1 MWRGTSP
8 ATAFKKGGRIVQSK
22 KGTIGRLTSWLFVL
36 PAVLVVLLLLLYPV
50 MSSIFY
56 SFTNKNLIKP
66 AYDFVALENYRQIL
80 SDKAFWQ
87 AFFTNI
93 KWTAVSLVGQVA
105 VGFTGALALNR
116 IRKGSGIYRTLLII
130 PWAFPSIVLAFSW
143 KWILNGVYGYLP
155 SLLVKLGI
163 CAAPP
168 EFLSGNL
175 AFVTLVLVNI
185 WFGAP
190 LMMVNILS
198 ALQTVPKDQ
207 YEAAQLDGTSPWQS
221 FCYITIPHI
230 RNVIGLL
237 VVLRTIWVFNS
248 FDIIYLI
255 TGGGPA
261 NKTMTVPI
269 YAYNMGWGLKLLGRS
284 SAVTVL
290 LLIFL
295 LLVCSLYFRLLNK
308 WEKEGP

>member
-1 MWRGTSP
+1 MQR
-8 ATAFKKGGRIVQSK
+8 KKRM
-22 KGTIGRLTSWLFVL
+22 IGRLTSRLFVL
-36 PAVLVVLLLLLYPV
+36 PAMLVVLLLLLYPV
-50 MSSIFY
+50 LSSIFY

-66 AYDFVALENYRQIL
+66 AYDFVGLENYRHIL
-80 SDKAFWQ
+80 TDKAFWQ

-105 VGFTGALALNR
+105 VGFSGALALNR
-116 IRKGSGIYRTLLII
+116 IRRGSGIYRTLLII

-155 SLLVKLGI
+155 NLLVSLGL
-163 CAAPP
+163 CASPP

-175 AFVTLVLVNI
+175 AFVTLVLINI

-198 ALQTVPKDQ
+198 ALQTVPRDQ
-207 YEAAQLDGTSPWQS
+207 YEAAQLDGATSLQS
-221 FCYITIPHI
+221 FLYITIPHI

-269 YAYNMGWGLKLLGRS
+269 YAYNMGWGLKQLGQS

-295 LLVCSLYFRLLNK
+295 LVVCSLYFRLLNK